1 MQFDIVSNCAAFLL
15 GTLTGAAG
23 MYYGELFT
31 DQRRKKE
38 KTRAERHTFE
48 AVCQQMPDLI
58 QEMRDDLTQK
68 PQVREFFLLQEGSA
82 FGIKNSDA
90 FEYRFSEKR
99 PVLSWAKTLENHGY
113 VQDVTPGNTPK
124 YRMTEE
130 FVGLILKPR

>member
-1 MQFDIVSNCAAFLL
+1 VQFDFVSTCAAFLL

-38 KTRAERHTFE
+38 KARAERQAFDT
-48 AVCQQMPDLI
+48 VCQQMPDLI
-58 QEMRDDLTQK
+58 KEMRDDLTQK
-68 PQVREFFLLQEGSA
+68 PHVREFFLLHEGSA

-90 FEYRFSEKR
+90 FVYRASEKH
-99 PVLSWAKTLENHGY
+99 PVRSWAKTLENHGY

-130 FVGLILKPR
+130 FVGLILKPK